1 MSIPPV
7 ADPTGAAAAAA
18 SQAASAAPPPPGQH
32 FVEEGALA
40 SLPWPP
46 PEPGA
51 SDASVAGK
59 QFEQNL

>member
-1 MSIPPV
+1 M
-7 ADPTGAAAAAA
+7 ADPGAAAAA
-18 SQAASAAPPPPGQH
+18 SQAASTAPPPPGH
-32 FVEEGALA
+32 FIEEGAALA

-59 QFEQNL
+59 QLEQHL

>member
-7 ADPTGAAAAAA
+7 ADPGAAASAA
-18 SQAASAAPPPPGQH
+18 SQAASTAPPPPGH
-32 FVEEGALA
+32 FIEEGALA

-59 QFEQNL
+59 QFEQHL